1 MFGRNVKM
9 ARGWMLSLLIMITVA
24 GTLTPAQAGGGTRIR
39 FERGATSTTVQG
51 YLNPNV
57 SDGYL
62 LYALAG
68 QTMTLNLVTLLNDV
82 PLTGAYLEV
91 SDANGNPLLL
101 LGHYRTAWT
110 GVLPASQTYQI
121 RVTSVGGVG
130 SYRLQVSIPSEIRF
144 TRGATSAVL
153 RGTVRPDRLNEYH
166 FRAGANQ
173 WISLTVVSPAD
184 DVRLTLYGEDGNI
197 LIRAIGMPS
206 NTWSGWLP
214 ATQKYFLIVTQPA
227 SGLPTAY
234 TLYIS
239 IV

>member
-1 MFGRNVKM
+1 MLGRKLQT
-9 ARGWMLSLLIMITVA
+9 ARWWMLGLLLMVTVA
-24 GTLTPAQAGGGTRIR
+24 GTITPAQAGGGRRIT
-39 FERGATSTTVQG
+39 FERGATSTIVQG

-57 SDGYL
+57 SDGYV
-62 LYALAG
+62 LYALRG

-82 PLTGAYLEV
+82 PLAGAYLEV

-101 LGHYRTAWT
+101 LGQYQTAWT
-110 GVLPASQTYQI
+110 GVLPASQNYQI
-121 RVTSVGGVG
+121 RVTSMGGAG
-130 SYRLQVSIPSEIRF
+130 GYRLQVSIPSEIRF
-144 TRGATSAVL
+144 ARGATSAVL
-153 RGTVRPDRLNEYH
+153 NGTVRPDRLNEYH
-166 FRAGANQ
+166 FQAGANQ

-197 LIRAIGMPS
+197 LIRAIGMPN